1 METIASKDFT
11 VRVDEDQPRLDVET
25 LGVSL
30 PLTSFCLEHGIQ
42 VGEQSNFHKSP
53 GHFQG
58 HNGAPPQLFA
68 QVAFPPSHIG
78 LDLTWLEKGLRPAG
92 FFSAYHLWIKPLS
105 LSVQEVCVKKKI

>member
-25 LGVSL
+25 LGLS
-30 PLTSFCLEHGIQ
+30 LTSFCLEHGIQ
-42 VGEQSNFHKSP
+42 VCEQSNFHESP

-78 LDLTWLEKGLRPAG
+78 PDITWLEKGLRPAG
-92 FFSAYHLWIKPLS
+92 FFSTYLLWIKPLS